1 MYFAIESD
9 PKLWRMSI
17 CSSSTRVGMCN
28 WWIELFSRE
37 GALFFVVIRRH
48 MKIKK
53 LFFHKSSPHFVHHHI
68 YYTRTSTRY
77 YLFPESNSID
87 PAVVAC
93 VKNDRSKKAEKIK
106 LHHHFFWI
114 ARNKMSLVFYFDTSR
129 CWYLIQIS
137 NGQAQI
143 PSSTKIEMCREWLI
157 LSLVNATTQTK
168 FRRWWIDDDDDDD
181 DDDDTLSV
189 WRIFSVSTT
198 SLSNQ

>member
-1 MYFAIESD
+1 MGVTEW
-9 PKLWRMSI
+9 KRG
-17 CSSSTRVGMCN
+17 R
-28 WWIELFSRE
+28 
-37 GALFFVVIRRH
+37 
-48 MKIKK
+48 KK
-53 LFFHKSSPHFVHHHI
+53 FIFPQVLTTLRSPPYI
-68 YYTRTSTRY
+68 LYTV
-77 YLFPESNSID
+77 LPFPPPESNSID